1 MEGQT
6 SLPPASLHPGPSPQL
21 GVWGPLS
28 WCWQVVKSGD
38 PQRRQEV
45 GQVADLQPA
54 LDALGLAVTPSTSS
68 ASIGPLPAGEGPEQ
82 LGDVSTPGPP
92 WWDSDRNLKAVSK
105 PFLPSDLTGGSWD
118 HLSAQEP
125 RTLEP
130 HQLLSGPTPE

>member
-105 PFLPSDLTGGSWD
+105 PFLQT
-118 HLSAQEP
+118 
-125 RTLEP
+125 
-130 HQLLSGPTPE
+130 